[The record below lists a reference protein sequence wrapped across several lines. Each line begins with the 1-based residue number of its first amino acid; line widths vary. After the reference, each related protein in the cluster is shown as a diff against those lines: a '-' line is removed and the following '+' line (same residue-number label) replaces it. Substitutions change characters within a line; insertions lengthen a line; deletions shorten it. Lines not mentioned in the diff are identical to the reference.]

1 MLTAKKP
8 AIVPPEAT
16 RHAHDRTTELV
27 RASLQAGIH
36 YDRCGH
42 LAKPPKVR

>member
-1 MLTAKKP
+1 MLTAKKL
-8 AIVPPEAT
+8 AIPPSDAT
-16 RHAHDRTTELV
+16 RRAHDRTTELV

-42 LAKPPKVR
+42 LAKPPTAR